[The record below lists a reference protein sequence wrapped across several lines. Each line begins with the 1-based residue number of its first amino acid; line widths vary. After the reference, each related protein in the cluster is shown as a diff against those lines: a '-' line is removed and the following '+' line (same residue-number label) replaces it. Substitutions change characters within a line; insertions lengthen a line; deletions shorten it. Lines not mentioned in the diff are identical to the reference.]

1 MSNTTPVR
9 TVIVGCG
16 MIAAGGYQP
25 RCQAYPH
32 RIELVGYY
40 DKDEARATALAET
53 SGGRIYKSLEE
64 VLNDAN
70 VEGNCQPHYPYL
82 SLPGLLGS
90 TESWQACLFPKSRLP
105 SAQTKRTNSSKRRK
119 RCD

>member
-1 MSNTTPVR
+1 MSKTTPVR

-40 DKDEARATALAET
+40 DQDEEPAPQHWQRET
-53 SGGRIYKSLEE
+53 EDTSTNHLTKS
-64 VLNDAN
+64 
-70 VEGNCQPHYPYL
+70 
-82 SLPGLLGS
+82 
-90 TESWQACLFPKSRLP
+90 
-105 SAQTKRTNSSKRRK
+105 
-119 RCD
+119 